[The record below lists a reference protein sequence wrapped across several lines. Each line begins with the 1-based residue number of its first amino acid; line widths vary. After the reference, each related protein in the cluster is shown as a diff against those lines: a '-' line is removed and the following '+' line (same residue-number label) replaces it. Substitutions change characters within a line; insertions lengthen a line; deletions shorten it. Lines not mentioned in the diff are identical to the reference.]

1 MDIKQEDE
9 DDNASESTLKFG
21 STSSHSA
28 ETGLSSDTKNNK
40 FTTSNFVETVVTQSE
55 SVFGSDAKPAAADP
69 SRGKK
74 RKTSSAGVK
83 TGSFYLRLCRA
94 TFSII

>member
-1 MDIKQEDE
+1 MLNVDIKQEDE
-9 DDNASESTLKFG
+9 DENTSETPLKFG
-21 STSSHSA
+21 STSSHSS
-28 ETGLSSDTKNNK
+28 ETGLGSDTKNK

-55 SVFGSDAKPAAADP
+55 SVFGSDAKPTSSSADP

-83 TGSFYLRLCRA
+83 TG
-94 TFSII
+94 